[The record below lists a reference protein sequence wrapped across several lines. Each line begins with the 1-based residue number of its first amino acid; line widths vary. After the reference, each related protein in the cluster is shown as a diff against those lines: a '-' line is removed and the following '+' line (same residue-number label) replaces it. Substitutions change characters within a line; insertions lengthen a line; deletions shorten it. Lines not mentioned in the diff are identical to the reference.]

1 MVAQHDI
8 GIRNGGRRQTSAAS
22 LNRRC
27 GNINLWLLGG
37 VVGGIGLLSLLG
49 IAWYLLSSL
58 QPVTSMSLPAIV
70 GTATE
75 SLRHNNGGA
84 PESDLMSFRKPAS
97 LGPLPAPKKLRTK
110 DLQYYDV
117 TLDRSL
123 GKSMRLFIYMPP
135 GNPTKKMPVVFE
147 APSGTPLLHGA
158 DIGTAEGSAELLP
171 FVEEGM
177 ITVTYSIDGH
187 MPQGIRPEAE
197 AAFMAAMSVAYR
209 SFTDADGGVENGKA
223 AIDFVLAQ
231 LPQADPERLYTW
243 GHSSSATLAL
253 LLASKDQ
260 RIKKCIALAP
270 ITDLQPRLGD
280 LLKEP
285 SMTRVFPNIADYL
298 KSGSPASYIN
308 KLKSPVFL
316 AHAKDDDNEP
326 HANSTAYVNN
336 LKSSGGT
343 IEFLSL
349 PRGGHYQELI
359 SSSMPKAIEWLK
371 KDSY

>member
-1 MVAQHDI
+1 MVAHHDI
-8 GIRNGGRRQTSAAS
+8 GIANGRRSKTSTAS
-22 LNRRC
+22 LERRS

-37 VVGGIGLLSLLG
+37 VIFGVGLICLLG

-58 QPVTSMSLPAIV
+58 QPATSMSMPSIV
-70 GTATE
+70 GSATD
-75 SLRHNNGGA
+75 SLRHDNGNS
-84 PESDLMSFRKPAS
+84 PESDLMSFKKLAS

-110 DLQYYDV
+110 DLEYYDV
-117 TLDRSL
+117 SLDRAL

-135 GNPTKKMPVVFE
+135 GDSTKKMPVVFE
-147 APSGTPLLHGA
+147 APAGTPLLHGA

-187 MPQGIRPEAE
+187 MPEGIRPDAE
-197 AAFMAAMSVAYR
+197 AAFMAAMSVAYK
-209 SFTDADGGVENGKA
+209 SFTEADAGVANGKA

-270 ITDLQPRLGD
+270 ITDLQSRLGD
-280 LLKEP
+280 LRQEP
-285 SMTRVFPNIADYL
+285 SMTRVFPDIANYL
-298 KSGSPASYIN
+298 KSGSPSSYI
-308 KLKSPVFL
+308 KQLKSPVFL

-326 HANSTAYVNN
+326 YENSATYVNN
-336 LKSSGGT
+336 LKGAGGT

-359 SSSMPKAIEWLK
+359 SSSLPKAVEWLK

>member
-1 MVAQHDI
+1 MVAHHDI
-8 GIRNGGRRQTSAAS
+8 GISNGRRSKTSTAS
-22 LNRRC
+22 LTRRS

-37 VVGGIGLLSLLG
+37 VVVGVFFLSLLG
-49 IAWYLLSSL
+49 IAWYLLSTFQPATSL
-58 QPVTSMSLPAIV
+58 GMPGIV
-70 GTATE
+70 GSATE

-84 PESDLMSFRKPAS
+84 PELDLISSKKLAS
-97 LGPLPAPKKLRTK
+97 LSPLPAPKKLRTK
-110 DLQYYDV
+110 DLEYYDV
-117 TLDRSL
+117 SLDRAL

-135 GNPTKKMPVVFE
+135 GDSTKKMPVVFE

-187 MPQGIRPEAE
+187 MPEGIRPDAE

-209 SFTDADGGVENGKA
+209 SFTEADAGVENGKA

-285 SMTRVFPNIADYL
+285 SMMRVFPNIADYL
-298 KSGSPASYIN
+298 KSGSPASYVN
-308 KLKSPVFL
+308 KLKIPVFL

-359 SSSMPKAIEWLK
+359 MSSMPKAIEWLK